1 MKLRSIILL
10 SLMATGCASTIPVS
24 QETDSLFHDSAFSA
38 ASTPIDKEKVFAIS
52 PQMQDFIRTI
62 ILPNTHKKGSALAIY
77 DALYMNNQL
86 KLNYDSEKTRTAAE
100 AFETQS
106 GNCLSL
112 AIMTAAIAKEMGL
125 RVEFKEVEVADTWNR
140 IGQTYFSIGHVNVT
154 INEKPLRSAR
164 DISRPVTIDFIPT
177 DELKQ
182 RQAERISEETVAA
195 MYMNNRAAEMLAE
208 GKLDEAYGWARAA
221 IRQDRKFLGAYNT
234 LGVIYKAHGNLAEA
248 EKVLRRVMAAKP
260 DNAIAMSNLAQVLTS
275 AGRHEESK
283 LLAERVERLQPYPPY
298 HFFNLG
304 MAAVNSG
311 DYKKARSL
319 FKKEVDR
326 SPNTHEFH
334 YWYAIASAQTGEMET
349 AKRHMALAVESS
361 STLKERKVYATKL
374 NQLISMQR
382 TQIKDIVL
390 Q

>member
-1 MKLRSIILL
+1 
-10 SLMATGCASTIPVS
+10 
-24 QETDSLFHDSAFSA
+24 
-38 ASTPIDKEKVFAIS
+38 
-52 PQMQDFIRTI
+52 
-62 ILPNTHKKGSALAIY
+62 
-77 DALYMNNQL
+77 
-86 KLNYDSEKTRTAAE
+86 
-100 AFETQS
+100 
-106 GNCLSL
+106 
-112 AIMTAAIAKEMGL
+112 MGL

-361 STLKERKVYATKL
+361 STLKERTVYATKL